1 MSKSFRTQGGL
12 TLVFILLAC
21 FGATLLQAQNAA
33 LTVQGILKKSDGSA
47 VPDDV
52 YKLIFAFYDAEVGGN
67 KVWEETINDVE
78 TTGGVYSVVLGVGT
92 PLTASFNVPYYLSV
106 KIGSAS
112 AQELLPRPRLSAAP
126 YALALRGQ
134 DNVIPS
140 TGNIQVY
147 GVTASHAITA
157 SGNISGANIS
167 AGGDLN
173 VGNDAYLTG
182 TLNVQKGVLASTGPI
197 NSGTGPFHGYG
208 FLGDGN
214 TGYGSDAYGT
224 ASIWAGGENV
234 LNATNNQVLIRPGG
248 VDVIN
253 ATNAQVTMTKPL
265 HITGLKTLA
274 YGGTVYSMSGAGFQ
288 TLASYTSGFS
298 LETDGYIKPYG
309 VYVISDRR
317 VKKDFTPSNPVN
329 DLALLQ
335 RLSVTDY
342 KYKDVITKGDVWKK
356 GFIAQQVA
364 EVVPEAVSKGGTD
377 VIPDIYAPAKNA
389 RLEASTLFLTMEQA
403 HGLKPGDKVRLMGD
417 DQQED
422 LLVQTTPSA
431 TTFTV
436 GNWTYK
442 APEKVFVY
450 GREVTD
456 FHSVDYDRLFTLNI
470 SATQELAR
478 RVEALEKENT
488 DYKAENAELRRLIEG
503 IRADVNALKGLE
515 R

>member
-1 MSKSFRTQGGL
+1 MRSIIAFL
-12 TLVFILLAC
+12 LVFCC
-21 FGATLLQAQNAA
+21 FGAATLHAQNAA
-33 LTVQGILKKSDGSA
+33 LTVQGILKKADGSA

-52 YKLIFAFYDAEVGGN
+52 YTLFFAFYDAEAGGN
-67 KVWEETINDVE
+67 KVWEEMINDVE

-92 PLTASFNVPYYLSV
+92 PLTAPFNVPYYLSV

-126 YALALRGQ
+126 YALSLLGS

-147 GVTASHAITA
+147 GVTATHGVTA
-157 SGNISGANIS
+157 GGNIAGYGVS
-167 AGGDLN
+167 ASADLN
-173 VGNDAYLTG
+173 VAGESDLTALVRAHNG
-182 TLNVQKGVLASTGPI
+182 ILTNVGGPLSYGSNPTL
-197 NSGTGPFHGYG
+197 FRGYG

-214 TGYGSDAYGT
+214 TGYGSNSGGV
-224 ASIWAGGENV
+224 ASIWAGGQNV
-234 LNATNNQVLIRPGG
+234 INAANNQVLIRPGG

-253 ATNAQVTMTKPL
+253 ATNAQITMTKPL
-265 HITGLKTLA
+265 HITGVKTLA
-274 YGGTVYSMSGAGFQ
+274 YGGTVYSMSGSGFEV
-288 TLASYTSGFS
+288 LASYTSPFS

-377 VIPDIYAPAKNA
+377 VIPDIYALAKNA
-389 RLEASTLFLTMEQA
+389 RLEASTLYLTMEQA

-478 RVEALEKENT
+478 RVEALEKENA

-503 IRADVNALKGLE
+503 IRADVNVLKGQE